1 MILLDV
7 FLAIVLLFI
16 GAGLWQ
22 HFRYLKLRRERVDDR
37 QPLFYRARSF
47 HAVTVLK
54 VATGRSAQGERRAL
68 RDVIER
74 PGGGSVVYAG
84 LVGPAMAKSKQ
95 LANEWDGL
103 IFAQYPSREAFDA
116 MASQDAYRELL
127 ARSERTHTHGAIRNV
142 GLNLMVPV
150 ALLGLRLRDILL
162 RKPSA
167 FPFQPVGE
175 DAMPKLKEVMKEVE
189 QLDAFREV
197 KDDAVVIFNLIQ
209 PGNESQRKADR
220 SYGLSMASAMAEG
233 SYGPMHVGRAA
244 QVEGEA
250 RFSQFVAVYYPGID
264 HMHAMVGSTFM
275 NRIGSG
281 KQPGDSLAVATVPVL
296 SKL

>member
-7 FLAIVLLFI
+7 FLAILLFFL
-16 GAGLWQ
+16 GAALWQ
-22 HFRYLKLRRERVDDR
+22 HFRYLKLRRERIDDR
-37 QPLFYRARSF
+37 QPLFYSGRSF
-47 HAVTVLK
+47 HAVTYLK
-54 VATGRSAQGERRAL
+54 MTAGRSALEELSAL
-68 RDVIER
+68 RDVIEK
-74 PGGGSVVYAG
+74 PGGGSVAYAG

-95 LANEWDGL
+95 LANDWDAL
-103 IFAQYPSREAFDA
+103 LLTQYPSREAYDA
-116 MASQDAYRELL
+116 MTEQNAYRERL
-127 ARSERTHTHGAIRNV
+127 ARSERTHTHGAIRKV
-142 GLNLMVPV
+142 GPNLMVPV
-150 ALLGLRLRDILL
+150 GLLLLRLRDILL

-175 DAMPKLKEVMKEVE
+175 DAMPKLLEVMKEVE

-209 PGNESQRKADR
+209 PGNPAQQKADR
-220 SYGLSMASAMAEG
+220 SYAMNMVSAMAEG
-233 SYGPMHVGRAA
+233 SYGPMHIGRAV

-250 RFSQFVAVYYPGID
+250 QFSQFVAVYYPGID
-264 HMHAMVGSTFM
+264 HMQAMVGSTFM

-281 KQPGDSLAVATVPVL
+281 KQLGDSLAVATVPVL